1 MKYDD
6 EKKDNRTPSRVAGMS
21 GQTKRRQNESPSAPG
36 RGKNSCY
43 LM

>member
-6 EKKDNRTPSRVAGMS
+6 EKKDNRTPSRVAGMV
-21 GQTKRRQNESPSAPG
+21 GPDETQAKRIPFRAG
-36 RGKNSCY
+36 AWKNFCY

>member
-21 GQTKRRQNESPSAPG
+21 ARRNA
-36 RGKNSCY
+36 GKTNPLPRQGVEKISVI
-43 LM
+43 